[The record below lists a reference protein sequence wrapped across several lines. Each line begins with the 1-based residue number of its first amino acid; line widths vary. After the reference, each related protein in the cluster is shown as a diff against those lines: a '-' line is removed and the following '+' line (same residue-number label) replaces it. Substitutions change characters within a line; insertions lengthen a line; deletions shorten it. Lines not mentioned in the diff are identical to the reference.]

1 MLSGPPAKGGS
12 PDSPDLCRL
21 KYEVR
26 RFGVMQQ
33 QDDGVSG
40 GGLVAR
46 ALKNEGIETIFSLS
60 GGHINPIYN
69 GCLDEGIRIIDTRH
83 EQSAVHMAEGWARY
97 TGKPGVAVVT
107 AGPGVINALPGMAVA
122 AQSGV
127 PLVLIG
133 GRSSLARRDIGAMQ
147 DIDQLALLRP
157 LTKWARQVYQ
167 AERIPEYVAA
177 AFRQA
182 VTGRPGPVFLEI
194 PVDIMHEKRALEEVR
209 FPAHYYSRSRP
220 CAGEGD
226 IHEAARIL
234 AAAKRPLI
242 LAGSGVF
249 WSGAS
254 AELIAFAEALRI
266 PVYSRNMGRG
276 TFPEDHELAGGFS
289 PIGLMQADVVLI
301 MGTRLD
307 WTAGYGRPPL
317 LKMSTKTIHVDIE
330 AAEIGRNRPA
340 TLGIAGDIKA
350 VLQQL
355 RESMRPAAMHMEASW
370 PQTIGVLREA
380 ARESA
385 LQSVDAS
392 AEPIH
397 PALLCRELGSLL
409 PSDTLLVVDGGDIA
423 GFAVLTMQAL
433 SPSSLIWI
441 GAFGHLGVGLPFAI
455 AGKAAHPGRPV
466 VLITGDG
473 AFGFSAMEFS
483 TAVRHDLPVVAVI
496 ANDGGW
502 GQIRRGQ
509 RRDYGR
515 TVGVELGSLRYDHMV
530 KALGGYGA
538 SVEKPADLGAALE
551 EALNSGLPSCINV
564 KTSPDTGFSGM
575 DLPWKIN

>member
-1 MLSGPPAKGGS
+1 MLQESE
-12 PDSPDLCRL
+12 C
-21 KYEVR
+21 
-26 RFGVMQQ
+26 
-33 QDDGVSG
+33 SG
-40 GGLVAR
+40 GDLVAR
-46 ALKNEGIETIFSLS
+46 ALKNEGVELIFSLS

-69 GCLDEGIRIIDTRH
+69 GCLVEKIRIIDTRH
-83 EQSAVHMAEGWARY
+83 EQAAVHMAEGWARY
-97 TGKPGVAVVT
+97 TGRPGVAVVT
-107 AGPGVINALPGMAVA
+107 AGPGVVNALPGMAVA

-167 AERIPEYVAA
+167 VERIPEYVAA

-194 PVDIMHEKRALEEVR
+194 PVDIMHEKIAPERVR
-209 FPAHYYSRSRP
+209 FPERYYSRRRP
-220 CAGEGD
+220 CAQEKD
-226 IHEAARIL
+226 IAEAAALL
-234 AAAKRPLI
+234 AAAKKPLI

-254 AELIAFAEALRI
+254 EELTGFAQTLGI
-266 PVYSRNMGRG
+266 PVYTRNMGRG
-276 TFPEDHELAGGFS
+276 AFPEDRELAGGFF

-301 MGTRLD
+301 LGTRLD

-317 LKMSTKTIHVDIE
+317 LTMDTKTIHVDID
-330 AAEIGRNRPA
+330 ASEIGRNRPA
-340 TLGIAGDIKA
+340 DVGLVGDIKA
-350 VLQQL
+350 ILRQL
-355 RESMRPAAMHMEASW
+355 RESLKPGMMQMDESWVGTIAM
-370 PQTIGVLREA
+370 LRSA

-385 LQSVDAS
+385 FQGIDS
-392 AEPIH
+392 AAGLIH
-397 PALLCRELGSLL
+397 PAALCRELASLL
-409 PSDTLLVVDGGDIA
+409 PEGASLVVDGGDIA
-423 GFAVLTMQAL
+423 GFAVLTMDAF

-441 GAFGHLGVGLPFAI
+441 GAFGHLGVGLPFAV
-455 AGKAAHPGRPV
+455 AGKLAEPGRPV

-473 AFGFSAMEFS
+473 AFGFSAMEFD
-483 TAVRHDLPVVAVI
+483 TAVRHGVPVIVII

-515 TVGVELGSLRYDHMV
+515 TAGVELGAVRYDRMV
-530 KALGGYGA
+530 GVLGGYGA
-538 SVEKPADLGAALE
+538 YVERLPDLKPALE
-551 EALNSGLPSCINV
+551 EALAKGLPSCINV
-564 KTSPDTGFSGM
+564 RTDPESGFSGM

>member
-1 MLSGPPAKGGS
+1 ML
-12 PDSPDLCRL
+12 
-21 KYEVR
+21 
-26 RFGVMQQ
+26 
-33 QDDGVSG
+33 QDNEYLG

-46 ALKNEGIETIFSLS
+46 ALKNEGVETIFSLS

-69 GCLDEGIRIIDTRH
+69 GCLAEGIRIIDTRH
-83 EQSAVHMAEGWARY
+83 EQAAVHMAEGWARY

-107 AGPGVINALPGMAVA
+107 AGPGVVNALPGMAVA

-167 AERIPEYVAA
+167 VERIPEYVAA

-182 VTGRPGPVFLEI
+182 VSGKPGPVFLEI
-194 PVDIMHEKRALEEVR
+194 PVDIMHEKKALEEVR
-209 FPAHYYSRSRP
+209 FPANYYTRLRP
-220 CAGEGD
+220 CAEEKD
-226 IHEAARIL
+226 INEAAKLL

-254 AELIAFAEALRI
+254 AGLIDFAESLRI
-266 PVYSRNMGRG
+266 PVYTRNMGRG
-276 TFPEDHELAGGFS
+276 TFPENHDLAGGFF

-301 MGTRLD
+301 LGTRLD
-307 WTAGYGRPPL
+307 WTVGYGRPPL
-317 LKMSTKTIHVDIE
+317 LKMSTKTIHIDIE
-330 AAEIGRNRPA
+330 AAEIGQNRPA
-340 TLGIAGDIKA
+340 AVGLVGDIKA
-350 VLQQL
+350 ILEQL
-355 RESMRPAAMHMEASW
+355 RESLKREKMQIEESW
-370 PQTIGVLREA
+370 PHTIQAMRAA

-385 LQSVDAS
+385 VQGVEPA
-392 AEPIH
+392 AESIH
-397 PALLCRELGSLL
+397 PAVLCRELSSLL
-409 PSDTLLVVDGGDIA
+409 PADASLVVDGGDIA
-423 GFAVLTMQAL
+423 GFAVLTMEAL

-455 AGKAAHPGRPV
+455 AGKLANPKRPV

-473 AFGFSAMEFS
+473 AFGFSAMEFD
-483 TAVRHDLPVVAVI
+483 TAVRHDVPVIAVI

-515 TVGVELGSLRYDHMV
+515 TVGVELGPVRYDLMV
-530 KALGGYGA
+530 DALGGYGVR
-538 SVEKPADLGAALE
+538 VEKLADLKPALE
-551 EALNSGLPSCINV
+551 KAMDSGLPSCINV
-564 KTSPDTGFSGM
+564 KTDPDTGFSGM

>member
-1 MLSGPPAKGGS
+1 M
-12 PDSPDLCRL
+12 R
-21 KYEVR
+21 
-26 RFGVMQQ
+26 
-33 QDDGVSG
+33 QDNEFLG

-46 ALKNEGIETIFSLS
+46 ALKNEGVEIIFSLP

-69 GCLDEGIRIIDTRH
+69 GCLAEGIRIIDTHH
-83 EQSAVHMAEGWARY
+83 EQAAVHMAEGWARY
-97 TGKPGVAVVT
+97 TGQPGVAVVT
-107 AGPGVINALPGMAVA
+107 AGPGVVNALPGMAVA

-167 AERIPEYVAA
+167 VERIPEYVAA

-182 VTGRPGPVFLEI
+182 VSGRPGPVFLEI
-194 PVDIMHEKRALEEVR
+194 PVDIMHEKTTLEKVR
-209 FPAHYYSRSRP
+209 FPANYYSMLRP
-220 CAGEGD
+220 CAEEKD
-226 IHEAARIL
+226 INEAAKLL

-254 AELIAFAEALRI
+254 AELIDFAESLQI
-266 PVYSRNMGRG
+266 PVYTRNMGRG
-276 TFPEDHELAGGFS
+276 AFPENHDLAGGFF

-301 MGTRLD
+301 LGTRLD
-307 WTAGYGRPPL
+307 WTVGYGRPPL
-317 LKMSTKTIHVDIE
+317 LKMKTKTIQIDIE
-330 AAEIGRNRPA
+330 AAEIGQNRPA
-340 TLGIAGDIKA
+340 TVGLVGDIKA
-350 VLQQL
+350 ILQQL
-355 RESMRPAAMHMEASW
+355 IHSLKPEKMQIEESW
-370 PQTIGVLREA
+370 PHTIQAMRAA

-385 LQSVDAS
+385 VQSVDPA
-392 AEPIH
+392 AELIH
-397 PALLCRELGSLL
+397 PVMLCRELSSLL
-409 PSDTLLVVDGGDIA
+409 PADASLVVDGGDIA
-423 GFAVLTMQAL
+423 GFAVLTMDAL

-455 AGKAAHPGRPV
+455 AGKLSNPKRPV

-473 AFGFSAMEFS
+473 SFGFSAMEFD
-483 TAVRHDLPVVAVI
+483 TAVRHDVPVIAVI

-509 RRDYGR
+509 CRDYGR
-515 TVGVELGSLRYDHMV
+515 TVGVDLGQIRYDIMGET
-530 KALGGYGA
+530 LGGYGA
-538 SVEKPADLGAALE
+538 YVEKLADLKPAFERALD
-551 EALNSGLPSCINV
+551 SGLPSCINV
-564 KTSPDTGFSGM
+564 KTDPDTGFSGM